1 MNLFTKLK
9 QIHGLREQMY
19 DYQRGKVGRGE
30 TDWEFVIN
38 VYTLLYEK
46 ETTKKNLLYNTRNS
60 DQYSVI
66 T

>member
-1 MNLFTKLK
+1 
-9 QIHGLREQMY
+9 MY